1 MQDCCEIY
9 SLTYSWD
16 QRHECASFCLAED
29 ITPCCY
35 DHCFAT
41 THGIWNLTT
50 KSAVYENIMMAIT
63 KNNSIDNDLIAIVD
77 SSLKTCAAEILN
89 VPLKKF
95 EVEKCEMNATLYW
108 MTACILKNNY
118 LNCPNVTENEDCKSF
133 VQNVECFGKLETT
146 TQRTT
151 KLKASKTTKEKKKTT
166 KQTK

>member
-1 MQDCCEIY
+1 
-9 SLTYSWD
+9 
-16 QRHECASFCLAED
+16 
-29 ITPCCY
+29 
-35 DHCFAT
+35 
-41 THGIWNLTT
+41 
-50 KSAVYENIMMAIT
+50 MAIT

-151 KLKASKTTKEKKKTT
+151 KLKASKTTKEKKKKKNDETNKIT
-166 KQTK
+166 ENLKLAKDGATGFRNFV